1 MSERAVKQKKAAATA
16 SVIVPFSDSDSAEQ
30 SALRAHFRG
39 LRNLAHAAF
48 ANRNASGM
56 RVNLALRKRAKALA
70 RPSFLDAVRC
80 AQQART
86 ALLAGDIQGFE
97 RARDDGRLAYATAQG
112 NLRHAFMEHVSKQI
126 AAGKT
131 GGRPSDDE
139 RAVKWFG
146 AFGKASAKLT
156 PQEIYEDIAATWNA
170 KKGRS
175 PVKWT
180 TVRKEIGKHRKRLK

>member
-1 MSERAVKQKKAAATA
+1 
-16 SVIVPFSDSDSAEQ
+16 
-30 SALRAHFRG
+30 
-39 LRNLAHAAF
+39 
-48 ANRNASGM
+48 M
-56 RVNLALRKRAKALA
+56 RYV
-70 RPSFLDAVRC
+70 
-80 AQQART
+80 AQQAGT

-139 RAVKWFG
+139 RAEKWFG